1 MNRTETGQVQ
11 KKKKRLTVKGV
22 IKGTVDWGCWHADA
36 GEALRGHQRNWAE
49 WKLAHMINQ
58 ESA

>member
-11 KKKKRLTVKGV
+11 KKKRLTVKGV

-36 GEALRGHQRNWAE
+36 GEALQGHQRN
-49 WKLAHMINQ
+49 LLT
-58 ESA
+58 